1 MAMKKSFLIIGL
13 LFATL
18 ASTQAQVRIAI
29 IDTDYI
35 LNKIP
40 EYQSAQ
46 NTLETLAVEWQQE
59 IEKKFADIEKLYKTY
74 QSEAVLLPEDMK
86 IKRQEEIIQKEKEVK
101 DLQKKRFGT
110 EGDLSK
116 KRQELIKPIQDRL
129 YNAIEEYSEDGN
141 YALVLDRANSSSIM
155 YVSPKMDKSDDILKK
170 MGN

>member
-1 MAMKKSFLIIGL
+1 MKIRFFFAALL
-13 LFATL
+13 LFVLTG
-18 ASTQAQVRIAI
+18 TMQAQVKIAI

-59 IEKKFADIEKLYKTY
+59 IEIKFADIDKMYKNY
-74 QSEAVLLPEDMK
+74 QSEAVLLPEDVK
-86 IKRQEEIIQKEKEVK
+86 IKKQEEIIKKEKDAK

-110 EGDLSK
+110 DGDLAK

-129 YNAIEEYSEDGN
+129 YTAIEEFAEEGN
-141 YALVLDRANSSSIM
+141 YSLVLDRANSSYIM
-155 YVSPKMDKSDDILKK
+155 YVNSKMDKSDDILRKL
-170 MGN
+170 GN